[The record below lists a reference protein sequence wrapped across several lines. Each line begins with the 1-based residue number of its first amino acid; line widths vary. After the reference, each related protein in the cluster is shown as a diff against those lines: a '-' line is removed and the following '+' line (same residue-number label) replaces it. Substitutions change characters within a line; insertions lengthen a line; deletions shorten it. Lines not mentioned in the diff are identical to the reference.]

1 MPTTAPRAI
10 VLALAALSLATLALL
25 GAPPAGAQVFGPP
38 MTLFG
43 SITDSEGPVAEGLPV
58 EAYVGNTLC
67 GRGVTEPTGDGDGRV
82 IVYAVHVVA
91 REQTAGCGSLDA
103 VVRVKIGDRFATQ
116 TATWEAGP
124 KQLDITFGS
133 ATPAPIPTF
142 TPTPT
147 RTPSPTPNASQLTPT
162 PQGTANGTAPA
173 GSPTPDTGGM
183 TTPRPAGTIPAG
195 SPGAG
200 SPFPTTPGGV
210 VTSPSG
216 GGGGSQGGGGFP
228 VWAAV
233 VLVLGGIALVGGGV
247 GFAMAKSR
255 TSGADEE
262 ADEPPLPTDETD
274 ELR

>member
-1 MPTTAPRAI
+1 MLPTAPRAI
-10 VLALAALSLATLALL
+10 VLAVVSVPLAALTLLSVSI
-25 GAPPAGAQVFGPP
+25 AGAQVFGPP

-43 SITDSEGPVAEGLPV
+43 SITDSEGPVDVGLPV
-58 EAYVGNTLC
+58 EAYVGDTLC
-67 GRGVTEPTGDGDGRV
+67 GRGVTEATGDGDGRV
-82 IVYAVHVVA
+82 TVYAVHVVA

-147 RTPSPTPNASQLTPT
+147 RTAEPTANPSQVTPT
-162 PQGTANGTAPA
+162 PQGTPNGTTPGA
-173 GSPTPDTGGM
+173 SPTNGAA
-183 TTPRPAGTIPAG
+183 TTPRPTGTIPAG

-210 VTSPSG
+210 TTNPPG
-216 GGGGSQGGGGFP
+216 GGGGSSNGGGFP
-228 VWAAV
+228 IWAAV

-255 TSGADEE
+255 SGAADDGGEEPPLTADE
-262 ADEPPLPTDETD
+262 ADE
-274 ELR
+274 LR